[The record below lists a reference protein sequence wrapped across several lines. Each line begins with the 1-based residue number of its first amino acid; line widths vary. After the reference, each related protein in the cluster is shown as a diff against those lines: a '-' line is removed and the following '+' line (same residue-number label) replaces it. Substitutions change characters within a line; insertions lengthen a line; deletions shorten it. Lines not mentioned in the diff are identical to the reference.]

1 MLMHWN
7 HWNPR
12 GFGASNFFKVQ
23 YLTCYHGM
31 HFITSEGRHIW
42 DTNNERRVRQVFALA
57 TAKISQYRTVIIIII
72 MIRKPLV
79 NGFQQQLRSRSS
91 VISPLLKEEKPK
103 IQNVCK
109 DIRGVLDEHLQQKS
123 SLLNPISKYYFDGK
137 VRRLSRPL
145 LIK

>member
-1 MLMHWN
+1 M
-7 HWNPR
+7 
-12 GFGASNFFKVQ
+12 
-23 YLTCYHGM
+23 
-31 HFITSEGRHIW
+31 
-42 DTNNERRVRQVFALA
+42 RQVFALA
-57 TAKISQYRTVIIIII
+57 TAKISQYRTVIIIIT